1 MKNSQL
7 TYFNLIIVHVIIGF
21 VIYLLPFLA
30 KLYTVFIFIFG
41 IVYLLRT
48 KNKDNEALFISG
60 YIVGVEV
67 FLRMTEGNPLN
78 ELSKYLV
85 IVFLFIGMIY
95 KGFSKNSY
103 VYIVFLLLLIPGII
117 IGVNELSFDVN
128 VRKAIAFNISGP
140 VCLAFAAL
148 YCYQRVVTREQ
159 IFNILFLIGL
169 PILSMT
175 IYLFL
180 YTPSNKEIFI
190 STQSNF
196 SASGGFGPNQVS
208 TSLGLGMFVFFVLA
222 LLYSNTKKM
231 IIINLIIFVLISY
244 RGILTFSRGGV
255 FTGIAMIVFLIL
267 VLYYYSGPKVKSK
280 LLTII
285 LFLVLGGSL
294 LWSYSVYKTNGMIE
308 YRYAN
313 KDARGREKE
322 DRLGGREEIAGTEIA
337 AFMENPIWGIGVGKN
352 SEYREEII
360 GHKVA
365 SHNEITRMLADH
377 GAFGIAGIIILIV
390 TPLFLYFGNKQ
401 NVFLLSF
408 FIFWALTINHAAMRT
423 AAPAFIY
430 ALSLLK
436 VKFVDDET
444 PVVHRKPAV

>member
-1 MKNSQL
+1 MRNSQL
-7 TYFNLIIVHVIIGF
+7 TYFNLIIIHVIIGL

-30 KLYTVFIFIFG
+30 KLYTVFVFVFG
-41 IVYLLRT
+41 VIYMLKS
-48 KNKDNEALFISG
+48 KNKNNEALLISG

-67 FLRMTEGNPLN
+67 FLRMTEGNPIH

-85 IVFLFIGMIY
+85 VVFLIFGMFY

-103 VYIVFLLLLIPGII
+103 IYIVFLLLLIPGVI
-117 IGVNELSFDVN
+117 IGANELSFDTN

-140 VCLAFAAL
+140 VCLAVAAL
-148 YCYQRVVTREQ
+148 YCYQRVVTKEQ
-159 IFNILFLIGL
+159 MYKLLVFIGL

-208 TSLGLGMFVFFVLA
+208 TSLGLGMFSFFALA
-222 LLYSNTKKM
+222 LLFSKTKK
-231 IIINLIIFVLISY
+231 IIILNLIVFVIVSY

-255 FTGIAMIVFLIL
+255 ITGVAMIIFLIL
-267 VLYYYSGPKVKSK
+267 ILYYYSSPKIKSK
-280 LLTII
+280 LLII
-285 LFLVLGGSL
+285 VLFSFVGGGL
-294 LWSYSVYKTNGMIE
+294 LWTYSVYKTNGMIE

-322 DRLGGREEIAGTEIA
+322 DRLGGREAIAETELD
-337 AFMENPIWGIGVGKN
+337 AFRENPIFGIGVGKN
-352 SEYREEII
+352 AEYREEII
-360 GHKVA
+360 GHKVS

-377 GAFGIAGIIILIV
+377 GSFGLFGLIILFM
-390 TPLFLYFGNKQ
+390 TPLFLYLGNKQ

-408 FIFWALTINHAAMRT
+408 FVFWALTINHAAMRT
-423 AAPAFIY
+423 AAPSFIY

-436 VKFVDDET
+436 VKFIDEET
-444 PVVHRKPAV
+444 PLVHREPVI

>member
-7 TYFNLIIVHVIIGF
+7 TYFNLIIVHIIIGF

-30 KLYTVFIFIFG
+30 KLYTVFVLVFG
-41 IVYLLRT
+41 VMYMLRT
-48 KNKDNEALFISG
+48 KNKNNEALLICG
-60 YIVGVEV
+60 YVVGVEV
-67 FLRMTEGNPLN
+67 FLRMTEGNPIH

-85 IVFLFIGMIY
+85 IVFLFFGMIY

-103 VYIVFLLLLIPGII
+103 IYIVFLLLLIPGII
-117 IGVNELSFDVN
+117 IGANELSFDTN

-140 VCLAFAAL
+140 VCLAIASL
-148 YCYQRVVTREQ
+148 YCYQRVVTKEQ
-159 IFNILFLIGL
+159 LFKMFVFIGL

-180 YTPSNKEIFI
+180 YTPSNREIFI

-208 TSLGLGMFVFFVLA
+208 TSLGIGMFVFFVLA

-231 IIINLIIFVLISY
+231 IIINLVIFVLVSY

-255 FTGIAMIVFLIL
+255 ITGVAMIVFLVLIL
-267 VLYYYSGPKVKSK
+267 FYYSGPKVKSK

-285 LFLVLGGSL
+285 LFSVIGGTL
-294 LWSYSVYKTNGMIE
+294 LWSYSVYETNGMIE

-313 KDARGREKE
+313 KDARGRDKE
-322 DRLGGREEIAGTEIA
+322 DRLGGREAIAGTEIS
-337 AFMENPIWGIGVGKN
+337 AFIENPIFGIGVGKN
-352 SEYREEII
+352 AEYREEII
-360 GHKVA
+360 GHKVS
-365 SHNEITRMLADH
+365 SHSEITRMLADH
-377 GAFGIAGIIILIV
+377 GSLGLLGLIILFF
-390 TPLFLYFGNKQ
+390 TPLVLYFNNKQ
-401 NVFLLSF
+401 NVFLISF
-408 FIFWALTINHAAMRT
+408 FVFWALTINHAAMRT

-436 VKFVDDET
+436 VKFVDET
-444 PVVHRKPAV
+444 TLSRESVK

>member
-1 MKNSQL
+1 
-7 TYFNLIIVHVIIGF
+7 
-21 VIYLLPFLA
+21 
-30 KLYTVFIFIFG
+30 
-41 IVYLLRT
+41 
-48 KNKDNEALFISG
+48 
-60 YIVGVEV
+60 
-67 FLRMTEGNPLN
+67 MTEGNPFN

-85 IVFLFIGMIY
+85 IIFLVFGMFY
-95 KGFSKNSY
+95 KGFSKNSFI
-103 VYIVFLLLLIPGII
+103 YIVFLLLLIPGVI

-128 VRKAIAFNISGP
+128 IRKAIAFNISGP
-140 VCLAFAAL
+140 VCLAIAAL
-148 YCYQRVVTREQ
+148 YCYQRVVSKEQ
-159 IFNILFLIGL
+159 LFKILVFIGL

-175 IYLFL
+175 VYLFL
-180 YTPSNKEIFI
+180 YTPTNKEIFI

-208 TSLGLGMFVFFVLA
+208 TSLGLGMFVFFALA
-222 LLYSNTKKM
+222 LLFSNSKKM
-231 IIINLIIFVLISY
+231 MFINFIIFGIVSY

-255 FTGIAMIVFLIL
+255 FTGIVMIIILIL
-267 VLYYYSGPKVKSK
+267 MMYYYSNTRVRGK
-280 LLTII
+280 LLTMV
-285 LFLVLGGSL
+285 LFLFIGGGL

-322 DRLGGREEIAGTEIA
+322 DKLGGREEIAGTEIS

-377 GAFGIAGIIILIV
+377 GSFGIAGMLILIL
-390 TPLFLYFGNKQ
+390 TPLLLYFDNKQ
-401 NVFLLSF
+401 NIFLLSF
-408 FIFWALTINHAAMRT
+408 FVFWALTINHAAMRT
-423 AAPAFIY
+423 AAPSFIY

-436 VKFVDDET
+436 VKFVDEQK
-444 PVVHRKPAV
+444 PVVRREPIV

>member
-1 MKNSQL
+1 MKNNKL
-7 TYFNLIIVHVIIGF
+7 TYFNLIIIHVIIGL

-30 KLYTVFIFIFG
+30 KLYTVFVFAFG
-41 IVYLLRT
+41 VIYMFRT
-48 KNKDNEALFISG
+48 KNKNNEALLISG

-67 FLRMTEGNPLN
+67 FLRMTEGNPVH

-85 IVFLFIGMIY
+85 MFFLVFGMFY

-103 VYIVFLLLLIPGII
+103 IYVVFLLLLIPGII
-117 IGVNELSFDVN
+117 IGANELSFDTN

-140 VCLAFAAL
+140 VCLAVAAI
-148 YCYQRVVTREQ
+148 YCYQRVVSKEQ
-159 IFNILFLIGL
+159 IYKLLVFIGL

-180 YTPSNKEIFI
+180 YTPTNKEIFI

-208 TSLGLGMFVFFVLA
+208 TSLGLGMFAFFTLA
-222 LLYSNTKKM
+222 LLYSNTKRLVLL
-231 IIINLIIFVLISY
+231 NLIVFVIVSY

-255 FTGIAMIVFLIL
+255 ITGIAMIVFLIL
-267 VLYYYSGPKVKSK
+267 VLYYYSSPKIKSK
-280 LLTII
+280 LLMIVLFSII
-285 LFLVLGGSL
+285 GAGFL
-294 LWSYSVYKTNGMIE
+294 WTYSVYKTNGMIE

-322 DRLGGREEIAGTEIA
+322 DKLGGRELIAETELD
-337 AFMENPIWGIGVGKN
+337 AFKENPIFGIGVGKN
-352 SEYREEII
+352 AEYREEII
-360 GHKVA
+360 GHKVS

-377 GAFGIAGIIILIV
+377 GSFGLFGLIILFV
-390 TPLFLYFGNKQ
+390 TPLFLYLDNKQ
-401 NVFLLSF
+401 NIFLLSF
-408 FIFWALTINHAAMRT
+408 FVFWALTINHAAMRT
-423 AAPAFIY
+423 AAPSFIY

-436 VKFVDDET
+436 VKFIDEE
-444 PVVHRKPAV
+444 

>member
-7 TYFNLIIVHVIIGF
+7 SYINLIIVHIAIGF
-21 VIYLLPFLA
+21 VIFLIPFLA
-30 KLYTVFIFIFG
+30 KLYTLLIIVFGF
-41 IVYLLRT
+41 VLMLRT
-48 KNKDNEALFISG
+48 KNRNNEALLICC

-67 FLRMTEGNPLN
+67 FLRMTGGNPLH

-85 IVFLFIGMIY
+85 VFFMLFGMFY
-95 KGFSKNSY
+95 KGFSKNSFIY
-103 VYIVFLLLLIPGII
+103 VFFLLLLIPGII
-117 IGVNELSFDVN
+117 IGANELSFDTN
-128 VRKAIAFNISGP
+128 IRKAIAFNISGP
-140 VCLAFAAL
+140 VCLGIAAI
-148 YCYQRVVTREQ
+148 YCYQRVVTKDE
-159 IFNILFLIGL
+159 IYKMLIYIGL
-169 PILSMT
+169 PIVSMA

-222 LLYSNTKKM
+222 LLFSTTKKI
-231 IIINLIIFVLISY
+231 IIINLIIFVFVSY

-255 FTGIAMIVFLIL
+255 ITGLAMIAFLVV
-267 VLYYYSGPKVKSK
+267 VLYYYSIPKVKTK

-285 LFLVLGGSL
+285 LFLSIGGGL
-294 LWSYSVYKTNGMIE
+294 LWTYSVYKTNGMIE

-313 KDARGREKE
+313 KDARGREKG
-322 DRLGGREEIAGTEIA
+322 DSMGGREAIAGTEMD
-337 AFMENPIWGIGVGKN
+337 AFMENPIFGIGVGMN
-352 SEYREEII
+352 AEYREEVI
-360 GHKVA
+360 GHKVS

-377 GAFGIAGIIILIV
+377 GAIGILGLIV
-390 TPLFLYFGNKQ
+390 LIITPFLLYMGNKE
-401 NVFLLSF
+401 NIFMFSF

-423 AAPAFIY
+423 AAPSFIY

-436 VKFVDDET
+436 VSMSNEKN
-444 PVVHRKPAV
+444 PIHR